1 MRWVPEAT
9 ARVRP
14 IETAP
19 AAIAID
25 SASEAVAIRFTTIAD
40 RRSLLRAWRSGCANP
55 THTTVS
61 DDMFVRLRRITFDI
75 VTICARDAG
84 AVQARLRR
92 SQWRTDGK
100 FVILVNKEL
109 TAVGWTL
116 FANSRTFQPP
126 RAGGCGVIEE
136 SAMSRWW
143 TFAAM
148 PIAWIVLWSNAGA
161 ASEIDVMC
169 PPPLRTTLTEL
180 APLFEH
186 ASGHRLIVNYEPS
199 KAIVDDIKSGHI
211 PDIAI
216 LTAPNID
223 DLSGQGLLAARVD
236 LVRSRL
242 GIAVRSG
249 AARPDV
255 DTVEGF
261 KRTLLAS
268 RSFARNEGADS
279 GIYLAALLERLGI
292 AASMKD
298 KTTLVRSGYVAELV
312 AKGEAEIGAQQVS
325 ELMSVA
331 GVTVFPLPPEIQHDL
346 VFSAGI
352 AKTPKAPEAVKEF
365 LKFMASPAAAAVMKA
380 RGLDPA

>member
-1 MRWVPEAT
+1 M
-9 ARVRP
+9 
-14 IETAP
+14 
-19 AAIAID
+19 
-25 SASEAVAIRFTTIAD
+25 
-40 RRSLLRAWRSGCANP
+40 
-55 THTTVS
+55 
-61 DDMFVRLRRITFDI
+61 
-75 VTICARDAG
+75 
-84 AVQARLRR
+84 
-92 SQWRTDGK
+92 SQR
-100 FVILVNKEL
+100 
-109 TAVGWTL
+109 
-116 FANSRTFQPP
+116 
-126 RAGGCGVIEE
+126 
-136 SAMSRWW
+136 W

-180 APLFEH
+180 APLFEQT
-186 ASGHRLIVNYEPS
+186 SGHRLVVNYEPS
-199 KAIVDDIKSGHI
+199 KAIIDDIKSGHI

-236 LVRSRL
+236 LVRSKL

-261 KRTLLAS
+261 KHTLLAS

-312 AKGEAEIGAQQVS
+312 ARGEAEIGAQQVS

-331 GVTVFPLPPEIQHDL
+331 GVTVFALPPEIQHDL
-346 VFSAGI
+346 VFSAGT

-365 LKFMASPAAAAVMKA
+365 LKFMASPTAASVMKA